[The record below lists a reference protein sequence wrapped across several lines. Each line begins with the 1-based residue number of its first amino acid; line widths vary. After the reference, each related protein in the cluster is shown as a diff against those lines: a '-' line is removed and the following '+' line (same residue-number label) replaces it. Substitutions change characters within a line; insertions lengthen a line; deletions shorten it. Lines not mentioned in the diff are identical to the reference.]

1 MNEKK
6 KEKVKPSVYIR
17 ERIEKGELDP
27 AKLSNIARWWL
38 ENPGGIGTWV
48 GPKRV
53 NR

>member
-1 MNEKK
+1 MRKK

-27 AKLSNIARWWL
+27 AKLSKAGRWVL
-38 ENPGGIGTWV
+38 ENPGGAYYRADRK
-48 GPKRV
+48 PA